1 MLAPWKKS
9 YDKPRQYIKKQR
21 HHSANKIRIVKATVF
36 PVVMYGLDHKE
47 GQVPKNLCFQTVVL
61 EKTPESP
68 LYFKET
74 KSVNTKGNQ
83 PWIFIGG
90 TDAEAEAPILWPLDM
105 KSRLTAKDPD
115 AGKDWG
121 QEEKVQQRMR
131 WLDSITDSMD
141 MNLSKLQERVK
152 ERDAWRPAVHGVA
165 KSQTWLAT
173 GQQR

>member
-1 MLAPWKKS
+1 MTNLDCALKS
-9 YDKPRQYIKKQR
+9 RDTTLPTKV
-21 HHSANKIRIVKATVF
+21 HMVKAMVF
-36 PVVMYGLDHKE
+36 SSSHVWMWQSDHKE
-47 GQVPKNLCFQTVVL
+47 GWAPKNWCFQIVVL

-141 MNLSKLQERVK
+141 MNLSKLWETVEDSLACCSPRGPK
-152 ERDAWRPAVHGVA
+152 ELGPTT
-165 KSQTWLAT
+165 KSAHI
-173 GQQR
+173 GPISVF